1 MSRRTEMSLMR
12 IRVITSETNPLSGF
26 QKQTRLVN
34 NRGTSRT
41 LFRHTLKNGTQTH
54 NAVRT
59 DDKLNALK
67 MWAKAR
73 YGQVSENMPL
83 AEVEMSRE
91 EIMQFLNGNIK

>member
-1 MSRRTEMSLMR
+1 MPRRIEMNLMR
-12 IRVITSETNPLSGF
+12 IRVITSKTNYLFVF
-26 QKQTRLVN
+26 QKQQNHR
-34 NRGTSRT
+34 TSPT
-41 LFRHTLKNGTQTH
+41 LLRHTLKTDKQTH